1 MTVVSRVF
9 DPSAAIKLPLQFV
22 YIGGMC
28 VSPNGE
34 RLGWKIAKMFRKV
47 IFWILVGPV
56 FAGYGVQRADAVERN
71 VLNASRSGGGRVL
84 CAEPVEIH
92 NGFVIFEGRY
102 VPPPYVVQS
111 EGSRLYV
118 NGLEMP
124 QMNSAQYFRRQSGVQ
139 RLSQRRPSQVAR
151 VERQLDQDAML
162 ICMQAGA
169 GGFVPA
175 HQAVSILDILISDGT
190 SDAKVRR
197 LLQTGP
203 SWIGS
208 AQWAALIETFSAPPE
223 LSERLLMLKQRL
235 SGPGA
240 GDADFN
246 TWWDSRA
253 FVSGM
258 TITGFILAVLA
269 LGMLLN
275 CRPPMLRGWRT
286 TDSSPTSGHQVIL
299 LVALIVVLNIY
310 DLICTVFANGAGGL
324 WEINPFAGDLIQH
337 GPSIVAFKLSLT
349 IGAAVLLLV
358 TRCHRLAQIGS
369 YWFGVLYT
377 VLILRWITFNS
388 ILL

>member
-1 MTVVSRVF
+1 
-9 DPSAAIKLPLQFV
+9 
-22 YIGGMC
+22 
-28 VSPNGE
+28 
-34 RLGWKIAKMFRKV
+34 MFRKV
-47 IFWILVGPV
+47 IFWILVSAML
-56 FAGYGVQRADAVERN
+56 AGYGVQRAYAIERK
-71 VLNASRSGGGRVL
+71 VLRASRSDGGRAL
-84 CAEPVEIH
+84 PADAAEIH
-92 NGFVIFEGRY
+92 NGFVIFEGHY
-102 VPPPYVVQS
+102 ISPPYTVQS
-111 EGSRLYV
+111 EGSRLYI

-124 QMNSAQYFRRQSGVQ
+124 EMHSAQFFRRQSGVQ
-139 RLSQRRPSQVAR
+139 RLNQRRPSQAAR

-162 ICMQAGA
+162 ICMQSGA

-175 HQAVSILDILISDGT
+175 HQAVSILDILISDGPN
-190 SDAKVRR
+190 DAKVRR

-203 SWIGS
+203 SWIAS
-208 AQWAALIETFSAPPE
+208 AQWAANRNIHAPPE
-223 LSERLLMLKQRL
+223 LSERVLTLKQHL
-235 SGPGA
+235 SGPGE
-240 GDADFN
+240 DDFD

-275 CRPPMLRGWRT
+275 CRPPMLRGWRA
-286 TDSSPTSGHQVIL
+286 TDSSRTSRHQVIF

-337 GPSIVAFKLSLT
+337 GPSIVAFKLTLT
-349 IGAAVLLLV
+349 IGAAALLLV